1 MRLRTVKTSRCFY
14 GGRCWRWHHG
24 FWALYLDKKIRCGRT
39 SRVPEFD
46 VHSRPDAAG
55 DKVDGL
61 LRGFIAQKE
70 SIDPSDNSGKL
81 ILADLSRRIR
91 SLKEVLFKTGEL
103 EYTLSDD
110 TVGRIRLEDFLA
122 DGKVIRFGQAVE
134 DGFKEALGAVDESW
148 LRWLAMDGVRHRCC
162 DWW

>member
-1 MRLRTVKTSRCFY
+1 MSIQGLMQ
-14 GGRCWRWHHG
+14 
-24 FWALYLDKKIRCGRT
+24 
-39 SRVPEFD
+39 
-46 VHSRPDAAG
+46 AG

-91 SLKEVLFKTGEL
+91 SLRKFFSRPESWNTHCRM
-103 EYTLSDD
+103 TLSAGFVSKIFF
-110 TVGRIRLEDFLA
+110 T

-134 DGFKEALGAVDESW
+134 DGFKKALGAVDESW
-148 LRWLAMDGVRHRCC
+148 LRWLAMDGVRLHVVVTGGSSPLPMMQALGKGPIEVKGHRIMRQSI
-162 DWW
+162 DQNLWMKHA